1 MKLLD
6 QKTTGAV
13 SMLIKKEQLKSKEKG
28 MKGKEKRMGGGGVFK
43 GRKYRKTK
51 IVSVRAESKEC

>member
-13 SMLIKKEQLKSKEKG
+13 LMLIKKEQLKSKEKG
-28 MKGKEKRMGGGGVFK
+28 MKGKEKRRGGVFK